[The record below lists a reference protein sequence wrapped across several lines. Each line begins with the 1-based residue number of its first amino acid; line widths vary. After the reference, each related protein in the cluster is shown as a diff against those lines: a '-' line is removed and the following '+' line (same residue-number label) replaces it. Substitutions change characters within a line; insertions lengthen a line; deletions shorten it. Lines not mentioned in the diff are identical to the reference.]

1 MFFRTQKSFSRPY
14 YKTKNDFRKCRSNI
28 FIMHLKNCYYPA
40 VHQRQFSFTM
50 KLRYISS
57 KRSWEENL
65 IKWRDSSHFQHLR
78 SWRHFYDMA
87 DEAAAG
93 CCSKQFRLWNSK
105 KSMYRIV
112 ASTNTCYYSENQIF
126 CFLKSRILTI
136 RIFFWE

>member
-1 MFFRTQKSFSRPY
+1 MTERTRTREKRTRRSGPLYFHDQSILLEFWYIYLFVHFLDP
-14 YKTKNDFRKCRSNI
+14 KTVYLKALLWKINLSKHTCRKCWI
-28 FIMHLKNCYYPA
+28 LLKNWYHPI

-93 CCSKQFRLWNSK
+93 CCSKWFRLWNSK
-105 KSMYRIV
+105 
-112 ASTNTCYYSENQIF
+112 
-126 CFLKSRILTI
+126 
-136 RIFFWE
+136 

>member
-1 MFFRTQKSFSRPY
+1 MKAGIQIKASRLKLHRPCECTVLNSGHPLIYLYNESLTNHSFRTQKSFSRPY
-14 YKTKNDFRKCRSNI
+14 CTKNIFLFSKCRSNI
-28 FIMHLKNCYYPA
+28 FIMHLKNWYYPA

-93 CCSKQFRLWNSK
+93 CCLKLFRL
-105 KSMYRIV
+105 
-112 ASTNTCYYSENQIF
+112 
-126 CFLKSRILTI
+126 
-136 RIFFWE
+136 